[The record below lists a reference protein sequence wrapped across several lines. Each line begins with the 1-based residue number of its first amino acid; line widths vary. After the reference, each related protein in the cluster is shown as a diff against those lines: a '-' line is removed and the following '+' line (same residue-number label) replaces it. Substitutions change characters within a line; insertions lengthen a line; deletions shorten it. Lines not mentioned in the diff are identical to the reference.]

1 MDALEIGVIPP
12 ARALLFIN
20 LILTLDVWAEAPLDI

>member
-12 ARALLFIN
+12 AKARLFIN
-20 LILTLDVWAEAPLDI
+20 LIPTLDAWVEARLDI